1 MKSRHKPRRSSRV
14 LRSVGV
20 IAGVS
25 GAALFIFWNAD
36 IWVLRDKIEHMRA
49 ALFGPY
55 VAPVCRKEPDTCRK
69 GKPIPKLKAKP
80 VSDVCA
86 DKPGLK
92 LHCEFQT
99 LYAFFNKE
107 LFENR
112 LPPAVITLQRKRGAA
127 GYFSYRRF
135 KAPNGE
141 TIDEIALNPSTFNR
155 VSMLRLAS
163 TLVHEQIHLEQ
174 AHFGTPGKGGF
185 HNAEWGRMMRR
196 VGLEPSHTGR
206 PGGRATGVRMT
217 HFIVPGG
224 PFERAARTHPLI
236 NNRKVALAE

>member
-1 MKSRHKPRRSSRV
+1 
-14 LRSVGV
+14 V

-36 IWVLRDKIEHMRA
+36 LWVLRDKLEHMRA

-55 VAPVCRKEPDTCRK
+55 VAPICRKEPESCRN

-80 VSDVCA
+80 VTDVCA
-86 DKPGLK
+86 EKPGLK

-99 LYAFFNKE
+99 LYAYFSKE

-163 TLVHEQIHLEQ
+163 TLVHEQVHLEQ
-174 AHFGTPGKGGF
+174 AHFGTPGRGGN

-196 VGLEPSHTGR
+196 IGLEPSHTGR
-206 PGGRATGVRMT
+206 PGGRTTGVRMT

-224 PFERAARTHPLI
+224 AFDRAARAHPLI